1 MTTAAAVS
9 AEEGDCDTT
18 RQDDKDRNTE
28 ERNSLTTSR
37 GHRRQRGRDKN
48 DDKAVE
54 APPTDYQKQV
64 EDTRQGKRNW
74 KRWVRQLL
82 LQEHIEQFVLLDG
95 LLSHVWRKRNGRPYR
110 RKSRANVLAYLEND
124 DRRVFSFAMPS
135 KENNNNHN
143 PARNGMGD
151 PASALGM
158 MCHNDEEKGLVDNR
172 VFEGMI
178 LQVDYNTRGQ
188 ESFYQNFQEKL
199 ELPTCRDLESAST
212 ALYAIDTYQLT
223 EPLHLELGLTSKHAI
238 DFAYTPVSF
247 LGRSRHQHDPK
258 TALVDERTQSTS
270 RRPSWWK
277 WWFPRAARNTF
288 WKAPDEEY
296 KLSETAFAGGSH
308 GEVWR
313 GRRLCRDENRHN
325 HDPFQE
331 SHDEDQNLIFKRLK
345 VEHGYRLLEAG
356 LREVYLGK
364 LLAEDPSAD
373 GLFTTYVNHFF
384 REVPKR
390 STTASPWTEG
400 DNDLELWIVFKD
412 AGPSMR
418 SYLYSP
424 VSTGD
429 FVVYQHSY
437 LWTKLRQNAAANG
450 KKDGNNKSVAMV
462 FDSYEDDDSTGMLNS
477 GKAKRSNSTINGKN
491 VMKEVLRQVL
501 TSAAF
506 LHDHGIVHRDIKP
519 SNL

>member
-1 MTTAAAVS
+1 
-9 AEEGDCDTT
+9 
-18 RQDDKDRNTE
+18 
-28 ERNSLTTSR
+28 
-37 GHRRQRGRDKN
+37 
-48 DDKAVE
+48 
-54 APPTDYQKQV
+54 
-64 EDTRQGKRNW
+64 
-74 KRWVRQLL
+74 
-82 LQEHIEQFVLLDG
+82 
-95 LLSHVWRKRNGRPYR
+95 
-110 RKSRANVLAYLEND
+110 
-124 DRRVFSFAMPS
+124 
-135 KENNNNHN
+135 
-143 PARNGMGD
+143 MGD
-151 PASALGM
+151 STSALGM
-158 MCHNDEEKGLVDNR
+158 MCHHDEETGLVDTR

-188 ESFYQNFQEKL
+188 GFYQNFQGKL
-199 ELPTCRDLESAST
+199 ELPICRDLESAST
-212 ALYAIDTYQLT
+212 VLYAIDTYQLM
-223 EPLHLELGLTSKHAI
+223 EPLHLELGITSKHAI
-238 DFAYTPVSF
+238 DFAYTPALPF
-247 LGRSRHQHDPK
+247 WGGSRQQHDSK
-258 TALVDERTQSTS
+258 TALVDERIQSTGPTS
-270 RRPSWWK
+270 GRPSWWK
-277 WWFPRAARNTF
+277 WWFPRGDRNTF

-296 KLSETAFAGGSH
+296 KMSETAFAGGSH

-325 HDPFQE
+325 HDPFQD
-331 SHDEDQNLIFKRLK
+331 SYDEDQNLIFKRLK

-390 STTASPWTEG
+390 STTTSPWTEG
-400 DNDLELWIVFKD
+400 ENDLELWIVFKD

-424 VSTGD
+424 ASTGE
-429 FVVYQHSY
+429 FILYQHSY
-437 LWTKLRQNAAANG
+437 LWTKLRQNAAAHG
-450 KKDGNNKSVAMV
+450 KKDDNKKSVSMV
-462 FDSYEDDDSTGMLNS
+462 FDSYEDEDSTGMLNS